1 MPLRA
6 PHRQRKG
13 ERKDDA
19 VDKGERQSKDDISKD
34 DRRDDRLDANHTTL
48 ENRPLISASASA
60 AGAAGGSGCLLD
72 ARPSTKAQ
80 SVQTLT
86 FLLQSSRHAASQ
98 TEAVTTAAPAT
109 HHESDPDESDADES
123 ETDEQCQS
131 GGAATAIEGASASE
145 GATAEAATPTPPPA
159 IQVRHALIS
168 AHTTRMLTS
177 AASRWFA
184 PSLSSR
190 MREQRAY
197 FNRLK
202 YLAIAANKHI
212 ENKGQ
217 ECSRIKSS
225 EEVLARENLDGM
237 AQSLRNIRQVH
248 ARMSISLSIVNAVAS
263 VRWLLS
269 VASLASPLSVAS
281 LASPL
286 SVASLAA
293 PLSVASLA
301 SPLSVASLASP
312 LSVAS
317 LASPPHCK
325 EMHLCGAGPRCRA
338 TSPLMTRSRSSKCR
352 ERRHVTSLLH
362 SLARAPAL
370 ADPGCC
376 TSPWAIF
383 SRISSSSS
391 CTFSSF
397 ERPRK

>member
-19 VDKGERQSKDDISKD
+19 VDKGERQSKDDSSKD

-48 ENRPLISASASA
+48 ENRPLTSASASA

-98 TEAVTTAAPAT
+98 TEAVATAAPAT
-109 HHESDPDESDADES
+109 HHESDPDESEAEES

-145 GATAEAATPTPPPA
+145 GATAEAATPTPTPA

-248 ARMSISLSIVNAVAS
+248 ARMSMSLSIVYAVAS

-281 LASPL
+281 LVS
-286 SVASLAA
+286 

-325 EMHLCGAGPRCRA
+325 ETHLCGAGSRCRA
-338 TSPLMTRSRSSKCR
+338 TSPLMTRSRSSKGR
-352 ERRHVTSLLH
+352 EPRHVTSLLH

-376 TSPWAIF
+376 TSRWAIF

-391 CTFSSF
+391 RTFSSF